1 MYRVSAV
8 LTIAVLAAVSNC
20 ATEPPAPS
28 DDTPDSVVSPA
39 LLAVSGDTQMT
50 IPHGPVPYPLVVR
63 AVDADNKPL
72 VGVVIRWTAQN
83 GSRVTAESSLTQRDG
98 TARAEWILGG
108 AAGAYAV
115 RASAGDP
122 ALSVTFTGRADPV
135 AVQVVMEVDTLR
147 LTALGDRVR
156 PRLRITHGDHTVLA
170 GVKRIPMDA
179 ESVVAIDAD
188 TTVLLRAVRN
198 GAMDLEAGFGD
209 TLFPFHVIVEQVAVR
224 TAILMDSGPPGVDT
238 LTIGPD
244 HPRQLRLTGVD
255 ARGNPIDESVQGT
268 VTWSVSDASTVE
280 LAATGIVTGR
290 TAGTVL
296 IQASAANMSASAPL
310 RVWSWTAADVG
321 GLGTV
326 CARTQDGEIAC
337 WGLRDL
343 GWYYGVPNSAV
354 PELQLFG
361 QFDKLSVSETHACGL
376 RNGGEA
382 WCWGR
387 NDFAGLGNGRVDSAA
402 FRPTRVQGTARFT
415 TLSLG
420 EQLSCGLTA
429 EGQAWC
435 WGVGSGGV
443 LGDGTYGSAPCTDGL
458 CAATPVR
465 VHSSIAFTSIS
476 ATGSHVCALDATG
489 EAWCWGYNDYGQLG
503 SPRQPCNGWSG
514 GAPGERECAIEPVRV
529 NTTLRFQSISTGG
542 LYTCAVA
549 LDEQVY
555 CWGLNLN
562 NVFGDPS
569 ISTTSI
575 SETPL
580 LIPTTASF
588 VTVVAASL
596 WSPCALTA
604 EGEAWCWGDRNWE
617 HPSCGPSGCDI
628 RLAPM
633 PGGLRWR
640 QFVHGCG
647 IATDGIAYCWGD
659 GLVGR
664 LGNGTREYASSPVRV
679 LYQR

>member
-1 MYRVSAV
+1 MYRVFAV
-8 LTIAVLAAVSNC
+8 LAIAVLATISSC
-20 ATEPPAPS
+20 APEPAAPS
-28 DDTPDSVVSPA
+28 DGTPNPVGSPA

-63 AVDADNKPL
+63 AVDANNAPL
-72 VGVVIRWTAQN
+72 AGVVIRWTAQD
-83 GSRVTAESSLTQRDG
+83 GSHVAAESSLTQRDG
-98 TARAEWILGG
+98 TARATWIMGG
-108 AAGAYAV
+108 AAGTYTV
-115 RASAGDP
+115 RALAGDLAP
-122 ALSVTFTGRADPV
+122 PVTFTGHADPV
-135 AVQVVMEVDTLR
+135 AVQVVMEADTLR
-147 LTALGDRVR
+147 MRSLGDRVR
-156 PRLRITHGDHTVLA
+156 PRLRITRGDRTILA
-170 GVKRIPMDA
+170 GIRRIVMDA
-179 ESVVAIDAD
+179 ESIVAIQPD
-188 TTVLLRAVRN
+188 TGVLLRAVRN

-238 LTIGPD
+238 LTIGPG

-255 ARGNPIDESVQGT
+255 ARGNPIDEPAQGT
-268 VTWSVSDASTVE
+268 VTWSASDSSTVE
-280 LAATGIVTGR
+280 LAATGIVTGL
-290 TAGTVL
+290 TDGTVL
-296 IQASAANMSASAPL
+296 IQASAENMSASAPL
-310 RVWSWTAADVG
+310 RVWSWSATDIG
-321 GLGTV
+321 GQGTV

-361 QFDKLSVSETHACGL
+361 RFDTLVVSETHACGL

-387 NDFAGLGNGRVDSAA
+387 NDFGALGNGTVDSAA
-402 FRPTRVQGTARFT
+402 FHPTRVQGTARFT

-429 EGQAWC
+429 DGQAWC

-489 EAWCWGYNDYGQLG
+489 TAWCWGYNDYGQLG

-514 GAPGERECAIEPVRV
+514 GSPGERQCAIEPVRV
-529 NTTLRFQSISTGG
+529 NTTLRFESISTGG

-549 LDEQVY
+549 LDGQAY
-555 CWGLNLN
+555 CWGLNIDN
-562 NVFGDPS
+562 AFGDPS
-569 ISTTSI
+569 ISTRSTS
-575 SETPL
+575 EKPL
-580 LIPTTASF
+580 LVPTTASL
-588 VTVVAASL
+588 VRVVAASL
-596 WSPCALTA
+596 YSPCALTA
-604 EGEAWCWGDRNWE
+604 EGEAWCWGDWNWE
-617 HPSCGPSGCDI
+617 PSCGPSGCDI
-628 RLAPM
+628 RPAPM

-664 LGNGTREYASSPVRV
+664 LGNGTRGYASLPVRV